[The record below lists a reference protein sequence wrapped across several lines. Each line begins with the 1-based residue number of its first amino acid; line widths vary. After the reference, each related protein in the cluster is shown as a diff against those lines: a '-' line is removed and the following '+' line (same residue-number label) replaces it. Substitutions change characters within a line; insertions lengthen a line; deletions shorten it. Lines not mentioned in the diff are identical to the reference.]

1 MVGQCSARK
10 TRNANLLSV
19 TAAQAELEDLGML
32 CIQLASKILF
42 HCGIHIK
49 KKLTNLLLVQS
60 LS

>member
-32 CIQLASKILF
+32 CIQLATKFLL
-42 HCGIHIK
+42 HCGIHTK
-49 KKLTNLLLVQS
+49 KTLIMLLNM
-60 LS
+60 